1 MRHTARARLA
11 LALLP
16 LLLVSASGC
25 DLAMAHHGQSAS
37 ADWRKTW
44 DLPPDGRVEIRNVNG
59 KIDVQTSAGG
69 AVEVVAHKT
78 ASAGSVGAAQ
88 EALGRIEIAEEASA
102 GGIRLETKMPKNTG
116 GGLFSRVSQQV
127 NYVVK
132 LPAGAEVVM
141 RTVNGGITL
150 EGLSGRVEAQTTNGA
165 VKARNISG
173 PISAATTNGGVE
185 VDLERLAE
193 GGVTLSCTNGG
204 IRLRLPSDAKATLSA
219 RVTNG
224 GVSMDGLT
232 LDKSGDNN
240 RRRLE
245 GRLNGGG
252 APVRIEGTNGG
263 ISIIAR

>member
-1 MRHTARARLA
+1 MRHTPTPARLA
-11 LALLP
+11 LPVLP
-16 LLLVSASGC
+16 LLLVLASGC
-25 DLAMAHHGQSAS
+25 DLAMAGHSQGAS
-37 ADWRKTW
+37 TDWRKTW
-44 DLPPDGRVEIRNVNG
+44 NLAPDGRVEIRNVNG
-59 KIDVQTSAGG
+59 KIDVQPSASS

-78 ASAGSVGAAQ
+78 ASAASVEAAQ

-102 GGIRLETKMPKNTG
+102 GGIRLETKMPKNV
-116 GGLFSRVSQQV
+116 GGLFTRVSQQV

-141 RTVNGGITL
+141 RTVNGGISL
-150 EGLSGRVEAQTTNGA
+150 EGLSGRVEAETTNGG

-185 VDLERLAE
+185 VDLERLADA
-193 GGVTLSCTNGG
+193 GVTLSCTNGG
-204 IRLRLPSDAKATLSA
+204 IRLRLPSDAKATLLA

-224 GVSMDGLT
+224 GVSLDGLT
-232 LDKSGDNN
+232 LDKSGDNSQ
-240 RRRLE
+240 RRLE

-263 ISIIAR
+263 IRITAR